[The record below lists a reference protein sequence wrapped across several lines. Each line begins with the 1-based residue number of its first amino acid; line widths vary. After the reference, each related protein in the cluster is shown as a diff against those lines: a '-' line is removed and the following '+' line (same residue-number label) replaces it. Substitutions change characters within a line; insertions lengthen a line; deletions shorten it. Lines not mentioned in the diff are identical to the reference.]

1 MATAKLIL
9 DKRYKDLN
17 LINETENQD
26 NNKYPLIA
34 RIYRKTQ
41 TCEISL
47 KYKFKETEWVN
58 NRVDKSYAN
67 SKRANSAILRRFSI
81 ITDLL
86 IVYDRI
92 IQTMDMRSVKKLIIS
107 ELDKK
112 LKEEDNPG
120 LTVQEII
127 AGSLNSSS
135 SLEQFGRKL
144 IERARLQ
151 QEHATARWY
160 KNGIDSIK
168 QFNNNM
174 DIAMSNITVS
184 FLESFKS
191 EHISRGNSKNTI
203 SAYLRAVRAIT
214 NYAIKE
220 EHNGKRFDNYPW
232 GIGGFSIPSQTT
244 KKRAIKKN
252 LIEDIKNQKIES
264 GSELWNAQNYFI
276 WMFNNRGMNFIDVA
290 KLKKKQITHA
300 VFKNKKLVSGRNEY
314 VRSKTDKDFS
324 IKLTADSIRILNL
337 YDIYGKDPE
346 DLVFPIGFE
355 YSEKGWAEHCQRI
368 KMNNERFR
376 KLASLIGEKDLNLT
390 TYVARHSWATIAK
403 KSGISTAIIGEGLG
417 HGDSKTTETYL
428 EEFEEDVLD
437 DANDLIVA

>member
-9 DKRYKDLN
+9 DKRYKDID
-17 LINETENQD
+17 LINVAGKVD
-26 NNKYPLIA
+26 NNRYPLII
-34 RIYRKTQ
+34 RVYRKTQ
-41 TCEISL
+41 TCEIPL
-47 KYKFKETEWVN
+47 KYKFLDTEWVN
-58 NRVDKSYAN
+58 NRVDKSYAS

-86 IVYDRI
+86 IAHDRI
-92 IQTMDMRSVKKLIIS
+92 IQTMDMLSVKKLLIT

-112 LKEEDNPG
+112 LKEEENFGAD
-120 LTVQEII
+120 VQEIV
-127 AGSLNSSS
+127 AGSLTSV
-135 SLEQFGRKL
+135 SLEQFGKKL
-144 IERARLQ
+144 IERARVQ

-160 KNGIDSIK
+160 KNGIDAIK
-168 QFNNNM
+168 QFNNDK
-174 DIAMSNITVS
+174 DIAMNNITVS

-220 EHNGKRFDNYPW
+220 EFNGKRFDNYPW

-252 LIEDIKNQKIES
+252 LIEDIKNLKVEK

-290 KLKKKQITHA
+290 KLKKKQITQA

-324 IKLTADSIRILNL
+324 IKLTTDSIKILNL
-337 YDIYGKDPE
+337 YDIYGKNSE
-346 DLVFPIGFE
+346 DFVFPIGFE
-355 YSEKGWAEHCQRI
+355 YSEKGWAEHCQKI
-368 KMNNERFR
+368 KINNERFR
-376 KLASLIGEKDLNLT
+376 KLAALVGEEELNLT

-428 EEFEEDVLD
+428 DEFEEDILD